1 MHARHDTPRIWIC
14 LAVSGLSLLAGEA
27 RSADVA
33 VDLNTTYQTMDG
45 FGGMQDKGW
54 TGYNLMS
61 SDRDLLYGTGPGQI
75 GLTIMRIRLN
85 ESQSAWTNDL
95 VDAKDVASRG
105 LKVFATEWS
114 PPTSMRV
121 ASGSSYKIDPNQY
134 QAYVDYINSFV
145 KYMNTNGVPL
155 YAVGFQNEPDYCS
168 DWGCGTATEMYDFAK
183 NYGDKLRVNG
193 NKVITAESFDFS
205 KSYYDPILND
215 ATALANIDI
224 LGTHFYGTSKTSP
237 DATFDYTLF
246 KQKGAGHHFWMTEVY
261 TAGVNNATSNTWP
274 LCLDAAYEIH
284 RAVALSNMSAYNW
297 WYLKRSYGPLY
308 IATNSAGGS
317 TAGTVS
323 KIGYIMGQYS
333 KYIRPGAVRVDATRN
348 VQTDVYTAAFKK
360 ADSVVVVSVNMA
372 TSSKSVTFSIPGLTS
387 TSGRKI
393 TTSGTKNMADDGT
406 ISATGGNFTLPLD
419 AQSISTV
426 VFTGNGTTSMQPWT
440 RETTVA
446 GVYEV
451 FDASGAHIGRVSLS
465 AGQALP
471 TQIARIS
478 TKSGLYFAKALGSQ
492 AVPVVVP

>member
-1 MHARHDTPRIWIC
+1 MNARHDTPPIWLC
-14 LAVSGLSLLAGEA
+14 LVASGLSLLAEEA

-75 GLTIMRIRLN
+75 GLTIMRVRIN
-85 ESQSAWTNDL
+85 DVQSAWSNDV
-95 VDAKDVASRG
+95 VDAKDVVSRG

-114 PPTSMRV
+114 PPSSMRV
-121 ASGSSYKIDPNQY
+121 TSGSSYMLDPTQD
-134 QAYVDYINSFV
+134 QAYADYMNSFA

-155 YAVGFQNEPDYCS
+155 YAMGFQNEPDWCS
-168 DWGCGTATEMYDFAK
+168 TWACGTPTAMYDFAK
-183 NYGDKLRVNG
+183 SYGPSLRANG
-193 NKVITAESFDFS
+193 NKVISAESFSFN

-215 ATALANIDI
+215 PTALANIDI

-246 KQKGAGHHFWMTEVY
+246 KQNGAGHHFWMTEVY

-308 IATNSAGGS
+308 IANNSTGGS

-323 KIGYIMGQYS
+323 KIGDIMGQYS

-348 VQTDVYTAAFKK
+348 VQTDVWTAAFKK

-372 TSSKSVTFSIPGLTS
+372 TSAKSVTFSIPGLKS
-387 TSGRKI
+387 ASGAKI
-393 TTSGTKNMADDGT
+393 TTSGTKSLAADGT
-406 ISATGGNFTLPLD
+406 ISVSGGNFTLPLD

-426 VFTGNGTTSMQPWT
+426 VFTGNGTTSMVPWT
-440 RETTVA
+440 RETMA
-446 GVYEV
+446 SGVYEV

-471 TQIARIS
+471 TQIAKIS
-478 TKSGLYFAKALGSQ
+478 GKSGFYFARAPGSQ